1 MFTISIC
8 KIIKLKLLSKKVRI
22 FNLFLK
28 LFYIKRFYEINYF
41 NISIFCNID
50 EYNMNS
56 TMTGIT
62 LASTNA
68 NPPLYFD
75 QNISECLM
83 LNNFLPNSI
92 KWCLLFSFLMILFMQ
107 LNFKIYFDKV
117 KTSKS
122 KLKYSK
128 VNLIRKLILISI
140 CKIILAGIIYF
151 ALKNPANKPKQ
162 FSVDESR
169 LSKQAYFLSP
179 EYYKDIYKI
188 NEQYTK
194 HLLKWQ
200 CLSKL
205 KLN

>member
-1 MFTISIC
+1 MMSGKRTIFIC
-8 KIIKLKLLSKKVRI
+8 KIIKLYFLSNIEFKVRVFKI
-22 FNLFLK
+22 FKMFL

-41 NISIFCNID
+41 NILKFCNLD
-50 EYNMNS
+50 EYIMNS

-117 KTSKS
+117 KTSIKEKS
-122 KLKYSK
+122 NTL
-128 VNLIRKLILISI
+128 KLI
-140 CKIILAGIIYF
+140 
-151 ALKNPANKPKQ
+151 
-162 FSVDESR
+162 
-169 LSKQAYFLSP
+169 
-179 EYYKDIYKI
+179 
-188 NEQYTK
+188 
-194 HLLKWQ
+194 
-200 CLSKL
+200 
-205 KLN
+205 